1 MIPRVCM
8 LKGGLAPHRDDY
20 RPSTLSTLNIAHHIL
35 RACASSRLGAPPVP
49 ISENNPSPHPRL

>member
-35 RACASSRLGAPPVP
+35 RACASSCLGAPPVP
-49 ISENNPSPHPRL
+49 I